1 MAHTFVRDVMITSI
15 ASLDS
20 SSMIKDA
27 AKLMEEKNIGCIIV
41 NQQNSPVGILTE
53 RDFVRRIAAKEKSL
67 TSSLDE
73 VMSSPLIS
81 IGPDETVWEAAES
94 MKVNNIHKLPVIE
107 DSKVIGIITTT
118 DLVEIC
124 VFHDVWRTTGRSPTT
139 TFFSYS
145 LTTFINTKTNLCDR
159 GKFGTNTSPT
169 QTSQIL
175 FITAF

>member
-1 MAHTFVRDVMITSI
+1 MAHTFVKDVMITNI

-20 SSMIKDA
+20 SSMIRDA

-41 NQQNSPVGILTE
+41 TQQNSPIGILTE
-53 RDFVRRIAAKEKSL
+53 RDFVRRIAAKEKPL

-107 DSKVIGIITTT
+107 NSQVIGIITTT

-124 VFHDVWRTTGRSPTT
+124 SVGSDSEMRR
-139 TFFSYS
+139 
-145 LTTFINTKTNLCDR
+145 ICD
-159 GKFGTNTSPT
+159 
-169 QTSQIL
+169 QIL
-175 FITAF
+175 MRMEKE

>member
-1 MAHTFVRDVMITSI
+1 MAHTFVRDVMITNI

-41 NQQNSPVGILTE
+41 NQQNLPVGILTE

-124 VFHDVWRTTGRSPTT
+124 SVGSDSEMRR
-139 TFFSYS
+139 
-145 LTTFINTKTNLCDR
+145 ICD
-159 GKFGTNTSPT
+159 
-169 QTSQIL
+169 QIL
-175 FITAF
+175 MRMEKE